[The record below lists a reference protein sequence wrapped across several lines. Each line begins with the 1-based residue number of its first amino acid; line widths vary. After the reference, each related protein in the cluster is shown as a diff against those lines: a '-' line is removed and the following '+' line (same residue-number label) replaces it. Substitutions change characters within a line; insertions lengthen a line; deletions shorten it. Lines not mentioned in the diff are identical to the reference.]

1 MLCRSVLLLAAMVWS
16 LAIQSGEG
24 EPVVAIC
31 DRVQGSLIV
40 FEWSYGLSWD
50 LGGPHVLW
58 LRRGEGQPHCVLSGG
73 RWGPQGDTDPEL
85 QGLSLP
91 GCVSEFS
98 MRHRW
103 VFK

>member
-1 MLCRSVLLLAAMVWS
+1 MA
-16 LAIQSGEG
+16 
-24 EPVVAIC
+24 
-31 DRVQGSLIV
+31 VQ
-40 FEWSYGLSWD
+40 
-50 LGGPHVLW
+50 
-58 LRRGEGQPHCVLSGG
+58 RRGSAPLCAVWGQ
-73 RWGPQGDTDPEL
+73 WGPQGDTDPEL